1 MRWSGPAN
9 TIFRP
14 PPGAGTGDEVGL
26 LAQHYNRMVEKINQL
41 VEEDYRSKLR
51 ERELNALKTQAEMS
65 MLQQQINPH
74 FLYNTLE
81 SINMEA
87 QRNNGE
93 AVNKMI
99 GSLAKLFRYS
109 IRSGPEQGVR
119 LETEIEYTLYYIT
132 VQENRFKDRFAVK
145 WDIDPAT
152 LAFKVLKLM
161 LQPIVEN
168 AINHG
173 LSEFTSGGE
182 LRIASRLE
190 ADMLIITI
198 ADNGTG
204 MRASELDS
212 LRSKLRLVPEDARR
226 ERDELD
232 QRGIG
237 LVNVYRR
244 LKIYYGELADL
255 LVHSKFMRGTTVT
268 MMIPGPAAGPDAE
281 ADQGSNAKRADKS
294 AAMIGS

>member
-1 MRWSGPAN
+1 M
-9 TIFRP
+9 
-14 PPGAGTGDEVGL
+14 
-26 LAQHYNRMVEKINQL
+26 
-41 VEEDYRSKLR
+41 
-51 ERELNALKTQAEMS
+51 NALKTQAEMS